1 MRRLAGTQAGRG
13 WTLRRAGADTA
24 RMTTPNPRETQTA
37 HALGEAVG
45 TTASSGRLRAAL
57 GAIGPFVVG
66 LLLAAFVL
74 CGWTGEAQVNQV
86 FGLARVAIRDGALAA
101 AWWLGAWGLGLGA
114 TRLVVGPTI
123 GAIIGASQGGGYG
136 GGYGGG
142 SRGGQ
147 GGGHGA
153 SHAAA
158 ASSGLG
164 DRTGPDELAIA
175 LGLGSALMLVI
186 DAVLGTLGLLGVAG
200 GLVAWAPIA
209 VGVVLAARLLRD
221 APPTWGRGPLP
232 TADRRASS
240 PEALERALRGVGLGA
255 ATALLLVAASV
266 APGWL
271 WSSEFGGYDALSYH
285 LELPKEWFLLGRA
298 VGPTEGNVYSALPS
312 FVESA
317 FLQLMV
323 MRGNPIDGA
332 YACQWWSVGATLA
345 TAFVIAR
352 LACGVF
358 GDAGRGRDV
367 GALAALFFLAT
378 PWTTVVGTMAYNDMY
393 PCLALATGWLLAGP
407 VPSEE
412 RRLDART
419 AAALALLAAAAFGA
433 KPSSIL
439 FTALPLAAVAWSVGG
454 RHGGVRNF
462 RHAPLA
468 VVVGIALLSPWLVR
482 NQLAYGS
489 PTFPFLSGVFGAG
502 PWSAEQLQVF
512 LGAHGRPD
520 ASLLPS
526 LSTLALV
533 WQQWIGHGF
542 GTAPAPNEPWFP
554 LWGWMPLLGILGIV
568 ATAKVPVAEGRR
580 GWAVVAMVMLVLMV
594 GGWLTATHVKSRFLL
609 PSAVPLALGAAALFR
624 LMAVHWGP
632 WWAPGSAVLALVLP
646 AFAFAREPVRGSL
659 QLGAPALLVDGM
671 GQRTGEMLAT
681 ALREL
686 PPEQREAALKQAD
699 SAFVINYLLPA
710 DARLL
715 AVGFSTPFYILRP
728 LSWSTVWD
736 RGAFDRV
743 IDAAPGTPAA
753 WGPRLRAEGF
763 THVVIDPVMLEVW
776 MRSGWLN
783 PAMASGP
790 MLDQFVQANT
800 IFGRTIDGKLI
811 VTLKGP

>member
-1 MRRLAGTQAGRG
+1 MQQGMQQGMRRRAGTQAGRG

-37 HALGEAVG
+37 HALGEAAG
-45 TTASSGRLRAAL
+45 TTASGGGLRAAL

-86 FGLARVAIRDGALAA
+86 FGLGRVAVRDGALAA
-101 AWWLGAWGLGLGA
+101 AWWIGAWGLGLGL
-114 TRLVVGPTI
+114 TRLVMGPTI
-123 GAIIGASQGGGYG
+123 GAIL
-136 GGYGGG
+136 
-142 SRGGQ
+142 
-147 GGGHGA
+147 GA
-153 SHAAA
+153 SHGLKPGTAHGAARDA
-158 ASSGLG
+158 ARGLG
-164 DRTGPDELAIA
+164 AGSPGAADRTGLDELAIA
-175 LGLGSALMLVI
+175 LGLCSALMLVI
-186 DAVLGTLGLLGVAG
+186 DAVLGTLGLLGAAG
-200 GLVAWAPIA
+200 GLVAWAPIG
-209 VGVVLAARLLRD
+209 VGVVLAVRLLRD
-221 APPTWGRGPLP
+221 APPSWGGALAP
-232 TADRRASS
+232 ADGDRAAGGD
-240 PEALERALRGVGLGA
+240 PIARALRGVGLGA

-352 LACGVF
+352 LARGVF
-358 GDAGRGRDV
+358 GEGV
-367 GALAALFFLAT
+367 PAALVFLAT

-454 RHGGVRNF
+454 RHGGIRNF
-462 RHAPLA
+462 RHAPL
-468 VVVGIALLSPWLVR
+468 VIGVGLVLLSPWLVR

-512 LGAHGRPD
+512 LGAHGRPE

-526 LSTLALV
+526 LSSLALV
-533 WQQWIGHGF
+533 WQQWIGYGF
-542 GTAPAPNEPWFP
+542 GAAPAPNEPWFP
-554 LWGWMPLLGILGIV
+554 LWGLLPLLGIAGIL
-568 ATAKVPVAEGRR
+568 ATAKAPAAEGRR
-580 GWAVVAMVMLVLMV
+580 WWALIALVMLVLMV
-594 GGWLTATHVKSRFLL
+594 GGWLTATHIKSRFLL
-609 PSAVPLALGAAALFR
+609 PSAVPLALGAAALLR
-624 LMAVHWGP
+624 LVAVHWGAR
-632 WWAPGSAVLALVLP
+632 WAAGLAVAALLLP
-646 AFAFAREPVRGSL
+646 AFAFAREPVRGTL

-671 GQRTGEMLAT
+671 GQRTGEMLAK
-681 ALREL
+681 ALPEL

-800 IFGRTIDGKLI
+800 VFGRTIDGKLI
-811 VTLKGP
+811 VALKGS